1 MEKVTVERLPNTKDV
16 VGAKRWTEERGEFVQ
31 ISYQE
36 EIRHLALFEIRKGFS
51 RGGHYHAKK
60 EEIFY
65 IVSGKIKARLWD
77 LDTQEREDCVFEE
90 GNRIRIQPRCG
101 HLFNALKD
109 TVVVEYSPQV
119 YDPEDSY
126 GIDFQRGVAGSPEHQ
141 SSGKSSR

>member
-77 LDTQEREDCVFEE
+77 LDTQEKEEGVFEK
-90 GNRIRIQPRCG
+90 GDRVRIQPRCG
-101 HLFNALKD
+101 HLFDALKD
-109 TVVVEYSPQV
+109 AVVVEYSPQV
-119 YDPEDSY
+119 YEPEDSY
-126 GIDFQRGVAGSPEHQ
+126 IIDFERSGDDSRPPKSP
-141 SSGKSSR
+141 SRQ

>member
-1 MEKVTVERLPNTKDV
+1 MNKVMVERLPETKE
-16 VGAKRWTEERGEFVQ
+16 GLRAKRWTEERGVFVQ

-36 EIRHLALFEIRKGFS
+36 EIRHLVLFEIRKGFS

-65 IVSGKIKARLWD
+65 IVSGKIKTRLWD
-77 LDTQEREDCVFEE
+77 LDTQEREERVFEK

-101 HLFNALKD
+101 HLFYALRD

-119 YDPEDSY
+119 YEPGDSY
-126 GIDFQRGVAGSPEHQ
+126 AIDFERSGDGSRLPKFSNRQ
-141 SSGKSSR
+141 

>member
-77 LDTQEREDCVFEE
+77 LDTQEKEE
-90 GNRIRIQPRCG
+90 GVFKKGDRVRIQPRCG
-101 HLFNALKD
+101 HLFDALKD
-109 TVVVEYSPQV
+109 TVVVEYSPHV
-119 YDPEDSY
+119 YEPEDSY
-126 GIDFQRGVAGSPEHQ
+126 VIDFERSGHGSRPP
-141 SSGKSSR
+141 KSSNRQ

>member
-77 LDTQEREDCVFEE
+77 LDTQEKEECVFEK
-90 GNRIRIQPRCG
+90 GDRVRIQPRCG
-101 HLFNALKD
+101 HLFDALKD

-119 YDPEDSY
+119 YKPEDSY
-126 GIDFQRGVAGSPEHQ
+126 VIDFERSGDGSRPP
-141 SSGKSSR
+141 KSSSRQ